1 MAGRRLLPDGVGSA
15 LSDRPLRRRAM
26 RVKFYYSSQDE
37 PGAQYPCDIQAALEK
52 IQRLKAIGVDAQG
65 IDVAGMDDV
74 FRPYHAALTGPP
86 ATVRAVFGMRGA
98 LGAPFRSAT

>member
-1 MAGRRLLPDGVGSA
+1 
-15 LSDRPLRRRAM
+15 M

-52 IQRLKAIGVDAQG
+52 IQRLKAVGVDAEA

-98 LGAPFRSAT
+98 LEADFGRRTPALVVYSDPTNRYPTDS